1 MSLSTPHISLSTVS
15 LSSYPSVRF
24 VCVVGGAGGC
34 WWRANVWRG
43 GGGEIDSWPKCWRHA
58 VEQLAVREVPP
69 SPSWTETIP
78 ACPEWSCVRELLHS
92 IRTCECECAYACACL
107 LVCVWAHALASSYLC
122 MCMGALAYV
131 CVCACMCQCVSV
143 FVSVRVCGLTV
154 LPFFFNRSPGIRH
167 PTSCLLNVT
176 YFTVDHVSG

>member
-1 MSLSTPHISLSTVS
+1 MAVGDVLMCGGEGVVRSIPDPNVGAMLYNNLPFEKSRHHPAEPKRSRPAPSGRAYVS
-15 LSSYPSVRF
+15 CCTASVR
-24 VCVVGGAGGC
+24 V
-34 WWRANVWRG
+34 
-43 GGGEIDSWPKCWRHA
+43 S
-58 VEQLAVREVPP
+58 
-69 SPSWTETIP
+69 
-78 ACPEWSCVRELLHS
+78 
-92 IRTCECECAYACACL
+92 ECAYACECL